1 MIFWGRKSITFRLT
15 LLFASAST
23 AILLLL
29 GYLISGSVSR
39 HFEVLDMEVL
49 ADKLPLI
56 QRAVEKV
63 ASPADLDALPRQL
76 DEALIEQAGLAVAV
90 VAPDGRILY
99 TTRGVDFPPDLLDRQ
114 KQMGARHA
122 VAWESKEQQVHQ
134 HSQPGQPFR
143 GISTLVTTR
152 MADAPPAIVAVATD
166 ISMHEHFN
174 AAFRE
179 TLWSFVILATLAT
192 GILGAVAARRGLAPL
207 QEIKRKAADIT
218 AHRLHTRIPVDSA
231 PVELVDLVETLNE
244 MLTRLE
250 TSFSQLSDFSSDI
263 AHELRTPVSNLLIQT
278 QVTLSKARSP
288 DEYRDVLASNIEEF
302 ERLSRMISDMLF
314 LAKSDNQLLVPN
326 PEQLNLIDE
335 VKSVLEFYGAL
346 AEEKSIA
353 LSCSGTGIVS
363 GDRLMLRRAISNLI
377 SNALCYT
384 PAGAC
389 ISVHV
394 DESDNS
400 TDSMVKLSVS
410 NPGKAIPAEHLPR
423 LFDRFYRVD
432 GSRQRFSEGV
442 GLGLAITRAIMRAHG
457 GDASVHSDSTS
468 TVFEL
473 TIPASL

>member
-1 MIFWGRKSITFRLT
+1 MKLRGRKSITFRLT

-29 GYLISGSVSR
+29 GYLIGGSVDR
-39 HFEVLDMEVL
+39 HFEILDMEVL
-49 ADKLPLI
+49 ADKLSLI
-56 QRAVEKV
+56 QRTVEKV

-76 DEALIEQAGLAVAV
+76 DETLIGQVGLAVAV
-90 VAPDGRILY
+90 VAPDGKILY
-99 TTRGVDFPPDLLDRQ
+99 ATQGAGFPQVLLDRQ
-114 KQMGARHA
+114 KQKGAGGAEHSI
-122 VAWESKEQQVHQ
+122 VWESMEQQ
-134 HSQPGQPFR
+134 PLR
-143 GISTLVTTR
+143 GISALVTTG
-152 MADAPPAIVAVATD
+152 MAGAPPAIVAVATD
-166 ISMHEHFN
+166 ISMHGHFN
-174 AAFRE
+174 RAFRE
-179 TLWSFVILATLAT
+179 TLWSFVVLATLAT

-218 AHRLHTRIPVDSA
+218 AHRLHTRIPVDSV
-231 PVELVDLVETLNE
+231 PVELIDLVETLNK

-278 QVTLSKARSP
+278 QVTLSRVRSP
-288 DEYRDVLASNIEEF
+288 EEYRDVLASNIEEF
-302 ERLSRMISDMLF
+302 EHLSRMISDMLF
-314 LAKSDNQLLVPN
+314 LAKSDNQLLVPH

-335 VKSVLEFYGAL
+335 VKGVLEFYGAL

-353 LSCSGTGIVS
+353 LRCSGTGVVS

-389 ISVHV
+389 VSVHV
-394 DESDNS
+394 DDSTESL
-400 TDSMVKLSVS
+400 VKLSVS

-423 LFDRFYRVD
+423 LFDRFYRAD
-432 GSRQRFSEGV
+432 ASRQRFTEGV

-457 GDASVHSDSTS
+457 GDASVRSDPMS

-473 TIPASL
+473 TIPANIAPKIT